1 MREEHQKQ
9 KPEFVVNMAMA
20 DVGRTSVSQQSHTN
34 NLLNIV
40 HAQIQEM
47 ELVRTKI
54 YQLETTHVAM
64 KNKYV

>member
-1 MREEHQKQ
+1 M
-9 KPEFVVNMAMA
+9 NTAMA
-20 DVGRTSVSQQSHTN
+20 NVARTSVSQQSYTN

-64 KNKYV
+64 KNKCV